1 MEQKEVIELLTK
13 FDQSTLTEFHLKD
26 GSFELYLNKNTVS
39 KNQVSNNNLASAPV
53 IVEAPVVQAATAPS
67 VTAAPVA
74 QVEQSLAPSVVEG
87 KEIVSPLVGVAY
99 LKPSPDKSNFKQV
112 GDHVAK
118 GEVVCIVEAMKV
130 MNEIVSDVT
139 GEIVAVLVEN
149 EAIVEFNQ
157 PLFRVKE
164 G

>member
-26 GSFELYLNKNTVS
+26 GGFELYLNKNTVS
-39 KNQVSNNNLASAPV
+39 KSQVSHNNLANQPV
-53 IVEAPVVQAATAPS
+53 MVEAPAVQTTATSS
-67 VTAAPVA
+67 VTATPVA
-74 QVEQSLAPSVVEG
+74 QPEQALAPSVVEG

-99 LKPSPDKSNFKQV
+99 LKPAPDKPNFKKV